1 MSLLFLIGRVLVGGF
16 YIYNGINHFLQLSGL
31 AAYAK
36 SKGVAPPELAV
47 IGAGL
52 LLLIAGITIL
62 LGYEPKIGV
71 AALIVFFVPVTYMM
85 HNFWALQGQERAMQL
100 VQFTKNAA
108 LLGSALMFVKI
119 ARPWPLSLD
128 RKK

>member
-1 MSLLFLIGRVLVGGF
+1 MSLLFLIGRLIVGAF
-16 YIYNGINHFLQLSGL
+16 YIYNGIHHFLNLSAL

-52 LLLIAGITIL
+52 LLLVAGITIL
-62 LGYEPKIGV
+62 LGYEPRIGV
-71 AALIVFFVPVTYMM
+71 AALVLFFIPVTYMM
-85 HNFWALQGQERAMQL
+85 HNFWAVPSQERAMQL

-108 LLGSALMFVKI
+108 LLGSALMFLKI
-119 ARPWPLSLD
+119 PRPWPLSLD